1 MQLAVLTLLLAMSAP
16 LMAQQIKVN
25 PKVGLNVSALDT
37 KIQDIRAEA
46 RVGWNAGVDFRIGGG
61 IFYLNPGVH
70 YNNFTARLIKDVEF
84 PDDIAFKDETTIQS
98 VRLPLNLGLRLT
110 GDNGLLGVHVKGGVT
125 PAYVIGV
132 SEKPEFS
139 FDIDR
144 LNRFTLGANV
154 GAGVDVLIFTIDANY
169 EIGLSD
175 FFKDSDGRN
184 NMLTLSVGLKF

>member
-1 MQLAVLTLLLAMSAP
+1 MQLAVLMMLIMMSAP
-16 LMAQQIKVN
+16 MMAQQVKVN

-70 YNNFTARLIKDVEF
+70 YNSFTARLIKDVEF